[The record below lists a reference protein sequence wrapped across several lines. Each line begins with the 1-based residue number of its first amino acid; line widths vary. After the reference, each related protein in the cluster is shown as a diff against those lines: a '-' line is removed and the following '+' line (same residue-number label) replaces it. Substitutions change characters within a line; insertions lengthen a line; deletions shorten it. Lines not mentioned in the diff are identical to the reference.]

1 MRMTRS
7 PKLLISSLALGAG
20 LVTSVATAQ
29 EDSVVVDVRFA
40 GLANIEAHA
49 KDQAAHKAIM
59 LLGERLAEVP
69 GETGGP
75 PEASKGIEL
84 VWDLIRGA
92 HALRIDRVEQA
103 PGLGLSFTLV
113 PEAPHDGQSYL
124 ADFAQFSRDTGG
136 PIQEGEEG
144 YLFETPI
151 GNLTLRAEDVAG
163 KSSMVARLGAEE
175 AAQTAVQTFDLPTG
189 SSAILSAQIHLQR
202 LGNFVAQMIAEEEP
216 EFGEIIEKY
225 RWVID
230 EAPLMNV
237 AYGNTSSHQL
247 LTSRLVSGKPWLSR
261 LGMNPEHTFSE
272 DDFAI
277 IPMDATIVSAFPF
290 ELGFILD
297 FVDAAIEEAGERD
310 PFVEIN
316 EQLGFDVR
324 GDVLENVGPR
334 MFYYQSDTTG
344 GGGFLSA
351 VLITELHDPARL
363 AKTHGELVERL
374 NGMAAQ
380 EARGYVRIRPWE
392 LDGQTIFSLATPGLP
407 VPFEPSWTI
416 AGDRLVIAT
425 SPVGISGAVRQLAS
439 SGMSINDNSDF
450 REAILKHLPEGGA
463 ASATF
468 SDTARF
474 AKQGYSGTNL
484 LLSGLANAVRSPSD
498 PSREPGILMP
508 EFSKFA
514 AGIHPMGAVEYWDG
528 DDYVSVMRMDGSS
541 IVGVSEMLG
550 QIGGLNGV
558 VALTAMQVSTAMP
571 ALGRAREN
579 AKSVKS
585 ATQVR
590 ALGQAIIVYSM
601 NNDGKLP
608 PSYDVLIDEG
618 FITADMLVSPMGTAW
633 DGKGDIVMRTT
644 IDPALIDS
652 YRADVVVT
660 LDRAAYING
669 GQFVNVGFADNHI
682 ESLSVWEVDD
692 YLNMEINAGAREDFM
707 LDE

>member
-1 MRMTRS
+1 MRITRS

-20 LVTSVATAQ
+20 LLTSVAAAQ

-124 ADFAQFSRDTGG
+124 ADLAQFSRDTGG

-151 GNLTLRAEDVAG
+151 GNLTLRAEDVGG
-163 KSSMVARLGAEE
+163 KSSMVARLGVEE

-216 EFGEIIEKY
+216 EYGEIIEKY

-237 AYGNTSSHQL
+237 AYGNTSSHQV
-247 LTSRLVSGKPWLSR
+247 LTSRLVGGKAWLSR

-316 EQLGFDVR
+316 KQLGFDVR

-380 EARGYVRIRPWE
+380 EARGYIRIRPWE

-425 SPVGISGAVRQLAS
+425 SPVGISGAVRQLSS

-474 AKQGYSGTNL
+474 ARQGYSGTNL

-514 AGIHPMGAVEYWDG
+514 AGIHPMGAVEYWEG

-558 VALTAMQVSTAMP
+558 VALTAMQAGVAMP
-571 ALGRAREN
+571 ALGKARLN
-579 AKSVKS
+579 AQTIKS
-585 ATQVR
+585 ASQVR
-590 ALGQAIIVYSM
+590 GLVQASILYSSD
-601 NNDGKLP
+601 NENRIP
-608 PSYDVLIDEG
+608 ESYDVLIDEG
-618 FITADMLVSPMGTAW
+618 FITWEMLQSPAGPAY
-633 DGKGDIVMRTT
+633 DGKGDIVLRFDFEDGEFPQFRPD
-644 IDPALIDS
+644 I
-652 YRADVVVT
+652 VVAM
-660 LDRAAYING
+660 DRAAYVNG
-669 GQFVNVGFADNHI
+669 GMDVNVGFADGHV
-682 ESLSVWEVDD
+682 ETLGHWEVDEFLD
-692 YLNMEINAGAREDFM
+692 QPQNEGAREAFQ
-707 LDE
+707 LD